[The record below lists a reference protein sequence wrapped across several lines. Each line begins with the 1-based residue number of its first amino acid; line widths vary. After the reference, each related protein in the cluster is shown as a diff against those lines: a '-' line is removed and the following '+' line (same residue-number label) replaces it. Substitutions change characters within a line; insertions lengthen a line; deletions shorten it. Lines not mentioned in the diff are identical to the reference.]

1 MDRTNFPGKNDQ
13 TDKSV
18 LSGSKNTNAE
28 YINECI
34 KEVCIKEE
42 SLTKYK
48 KYIEKEYP
56 SDGFFDKCEKFVG
69 EVTES
74 VQRKKFTSTSIRNL
88 EYLGKEILLDGS
100 TIVDITKHFE
110 RKFKDEEKKELERQR
125 KENERIAE
133 EKRQKEQEAE
143 RARQEEQRRLA
154 KIREEQQ
161 KKQNIKTIH
170 TVAIIGLFA
179 VSVIIVLS
187 SGFSK
192 SSWLPFMGISLIPMG
207 IAYLL
212 LYLKA
217 RQEYWTDDLWKW
229 TKYIGIAYAAILV
242 IITIVIFWE
251 TVLIIVGVI
260 VGLAIIGGILSKVFD

>member
-18 LSGSKNTNAE
+18 LSGSKNANSE

-34 KEVCIKEE
+34 KEVCVKEE

-48 KYIEKEYP
+48 KQIEKEYP
-56 SDGFFDKCEKFVG
+56 SDGFFEKCEKFVG

-88 EYLGKEILLDGS
+88 EYLGKDILLDGS
-100 TIVDITKHFE
+100 TIANITQHFE
-110 RKFKDEEKKELERQR
+110 KKFKDEENKEIERQR
-125 KENERIAE
+125 KEKERIEE
-133 EKRQKEQEAE
+133 EKRRKEQEAE

-161 KKQNIKTIH
+161 KKQNAKTIH
-170 TVAIIGLFA
+170 TVAIIILFA
-179 VSVIIVLS
+179 VAVIIILS

-192 SSWLPFMGISLIPMG
+192 SSWLPFLGISLIPMG

-229 TKYIGIAYAAILV
+229 TKYIGIPYAIIVVLITAVLFWQIAIG
-242 IITIVIFWE
+242 IVVG
-251 TVLIIVGVI
+251 VLIIG
-260 VGLAIIGGILSKVFD
+260 GLLSKLFD